1 MNFKELTEK
10 LKTVPALT
18 CIMIGG
24 DCGENSWRQKI
35 YYLAKYYNDEIFL
48 PAFIVDERKETVY
61 INHFRYHYDSLQ
73 FIGDTASYTDFE
85 EFWMNLDSWIHTVD
99 KEISAAVTEQLN
111 HQRMI
116 ADMKKEKKE
125 YAIRHAAVEWRV

>member
-10 LKTVPALT
+10 LKTVPDLT
-18 CIMIGG
+18 CIVIGG
-24 DCGENSWRQKI
+24 DSERSWQQKI

-48 PAFIVDERKETVY
+48 PVFIVDERKETVY
-61 INHFRYHYDSLQ
+61 INHFRYHYGSLQ

-85 EFWMNLDSWIHTVD
+85 EFWMNLDGWIHTVD
-99 KEISAAVTEQLN
+99 KEVSAALTEQLN

-125 YAIRHAAVEWRV
+125 YAIRHAAVDWRV

>member
-1 MNFKELTEK
+1 MSMNFKELTDK
-10 LKTVPALT
+10 LKTVPALACT
-18 CIMIGG
+18 TLGG
-24 DCGENSWRQKI
+24 GNSWQQKI
-35 YYLAKYYNDEIFL
+35 YYLTKYYNEEVYI

-61 INHFRYHYDSLQ
+61 INHFRYHYDSMQ

-85 EFWMNLDSWIHTVD
+85 EFWKNHDSWIHTVD

-116 ADMKKEKKE
+116 TDMKKEKKE
-125 YAIRHAAVEWRV
+125 YAIRRAAVDWTT

>member
-10 LKTVPALT
+10 LKTVPGLT
-18 CIMIGG
+18 CIAIGG
-24 DCGENSWRQKI
+24 DCSETSWQQMI
-35 YYLAKYYNDEIFL
+35 YSLTKYYDAEIYM
-48 PAFIVDERKETVY
+48 PAFIVDERKATVY
-61 INHFRYHYDSLQ
+61 INHFRYHYDSMQ

-85 EFWMNLDSWIHTVD
+85 EFWKNHTVWIHTVD
-99 KEISAAVTEQLN
+99 KEISAAVTEHLN

-125 YAIRHAAVEWRV
+125 YAIRRAAVDWSV